1 MKCLVTGAA
10 GFIGNALVKRLVE
23 DGHEVKA
30 LIHKTQPKYCE
41 KKVEYINGNITDV
54 DSIKPL
60 VKNVDVVFHCAAFV
74 KDYGPKDIFY
84 RINVDG
90 TKNLVEAC
98 EGFVIPEMNMNKI
111 LAIIARQRL

>member
-10 GFIGNALVKRLVE
+10 GFIGNALIKRLVE

-41 KKVEYINGNITDV
+41 KKVEYVNGDITDV

-60 VKNVDVVFHCAAFV
+60 VKNVDVVFHCASPGDNFKYSNPTTGSLRRTV
-74 KDYGPKDIFY
+74 KK
-84 RINVDG
+84 
-90 TKNLVEAC
+90 A
-98 EGFVIPEMNMNKI
+98 
-111 LAIIARQRL
+111 